1 MEGPSI
7 HRLAD
12 RLEPLEGQ
20 RIEEATG
27 NARQPIGELEGRR
40 IERVRA
46 VKKRL
51 VVETDGPAA
60 VVHFYMYGTYRIN
73 ERREVDP
80 RLSLRCEEDEFTV
93 YSCSAKVWSA
103 KRVREELDPKGD
115 VLLDAF
121 DADRARRA
129 LATREEPVADV
140 LLYQS
145 VFGGVG
151 KIVKNEALWRA
162 GVPPKAAAGDLAEA
176 DRERVFDEAVGFTEA
191 WYERGGPYPA
201 ERGLR
206 IYRAGEC
213 PRCGSDVTRER
224 VGEWDRITFWCPA
237 CQRLDERRG
246 IPPRPPVADG

>member
-12 RLEPLEGQ
+12 RLAPLEGQ
-20 RIEEATG
+20 TIEEVDG
-27 NARQPIGELEGRR
+27 NARQPIDELAGLE

-51 VVETDGPAA
+51 VVETSEPAA

-73 ERREVDP
+73 ERREMEP
-80 RLSLRCEEDEFTV
+80 RLSLRCEADEFNA
-93 YSCSAKVWSA
+93 YSCSAKVWPSPKLEA
-103 KRVREELDPKGD
+103 ELDPTGDVLNPCFDDERARQALESREDPIAD
-115 VLLDAF
+115 VLLDQA
-121 DADRARRA
+121 
-129 LATREEPVADV
+129 
-140 LLYQS
+140 

-151 KIVKNEALWRA
+151 NIVKNEALWRA
-162 GVPPKAAAGDLAEA
+162 GVPPKAPARAVSEGDRA
-176 DRERVFDEAVGFTEA
+176 RVFDEAVGFTQA

-206 IYRAGEC
+206 IYRASAC
-213 PRCGSDVTRER
+213 PRCRTDVTRER

-237 CQRLDERRG
+237 CQRLDDVRG
-246 IPPRPPVADG
+246 RPPSPPLWEV